1 VVTCHAPRV
10 SKGTGGAAPV
20 ANRIARTYRDNPID
34 WPLGRSDSEARDPS
48 VVTKRQRERQLARQK
63 WERQQERRAQR
74 RSRAR
79 KRGIVAGA
87 VVGVLVIGA
96 GGYGVTLLVNDDR
109 QANAAPT
116 SSPEPAPSATPTP
129 AAAPRPT
136 TAGECSFVAQGG
148 PDQKPVGVPEPEAP
162 VKDAVA
168 TIRTSRGT
176 ITADLLG
183 TQASCAVHSFTYLAG
198 KDAFDKT
205 VCTGLAAKPA
215 PARYLECGDLTGS
228 GASGPGY
235 IFGNE
240 NDKPKLGPG
249 WLVMADGENRN
260 GSRFAITYGDTSTFD
275 QPVTVFGK
283 VTAGLDVVKKV
294 ARSGLAPGA
303 GTEGVGRP
311 AASVIIEDVKVT
323 TK

>member
-1 VVTCHAPRV
+1 
-10 SKGTGGAAPV
+10 
-20 ANRIARTYRDNPID
+20 
-34 WPLGRSDSEARDPS
+34 

-63 WERQQERRAQR
+63 WERQQVRRAQR

-79 KRGIVAGA
+79 TRAIVAGA

-96 GGYGVTLLVNDDR
+96 GGYGITLLVKDDR
-109 QANAAPT
+109 QANAAPS
-116 SSPEPAPSATPTP
+116 SSPEPGASPSATPTP

-136 TAGECSFVAQGG
+136 KAGECPFVAQDG
-148 PDQKPVGVPEPEAP
+148 PDQKSVGVPGAKAP
-162 VKDAVA
+162 VENAVA

-176 ITADLLG
+176 VTADLLG
-183 TQASCAVHSFTYLAG
+183 TKASCAVHSFTHLAG

-205 VCTGLAAKPA
+205 VCTGLAVEPAKG
-215 PARYLECGDLTGS
+215 RYLECGDLTGS

-235 IFGNE
+235 VFGNE
-240 NDKPKLGPG
+240 NDKQTVGPG

-294 ARSGLAPGA
+294 ARSGLAPGV

-311 AASVIIEDVKVT
+311 ATSVIIEDVKVT